1 MVVAVVFK
9 GNLDGKKY
17 NYRVNG
23 FPVNVLD
30 RVLVPVGNY
39 GHIEVATVV
48 ATWLDEIDHEYGSIP
63 LFDLKSV
70 IAPAD
75 PVFLRKQMEIE
86 LENVQEKYLKL
97 LSKIE

>member
-1 MVVAVVFK
+1 MVVAVVFNGK
-9 GNLDGKKY
+9 LDGKKY
-17 NYRVNG
+17 NYRANG

-30 RVLVPVGNY
+30 TVLVPVGNY

-48 ATWLDEIDHEYGSIP
+48 AVWLEEVDGQYGSVP
-63 LFDLKSV
+63 SFDLKSV

-75 PVFLRKQMEIE
+75 PVFLRKQMDIE

-97 LSKIE
+97 LSKIG